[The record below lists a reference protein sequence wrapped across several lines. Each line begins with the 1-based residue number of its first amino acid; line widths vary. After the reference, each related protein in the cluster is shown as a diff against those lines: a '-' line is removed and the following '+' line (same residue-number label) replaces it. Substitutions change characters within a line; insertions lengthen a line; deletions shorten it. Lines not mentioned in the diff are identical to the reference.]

1 MEFKWLNKSKI
12 VKTEHRI
19 EIMAPAESDFFSGS
33 PTKTEEGFLPNV
45 LSNAPFY
52 YTDIEGDFV
61 MRVKV
66 SLEFKDIYDAAAIM
80 VMQDENYWAKACF
93 ELTDFNTHAVVSVV
107 TRELSDDAN
116 GPNLEGNTAWLQV
129 CRVGQDFAFHY
140 STNGKDFYMMRYF
153 NLPVE
158 SKIKVGLVAQAPVGS
173 GGNRIFEQL
182 SIEQKTVK
190 NIRVGN

>member
-66 SLEFKDIYDAAAIM
+66 SLE
-80 VMQDENYWAKACF
+80 
-93 ELTDFNTHAVVSVV
+93 S
-107 TRELSDDAN
+107 
-116 GPNLEGNTAWLQV
+116 
-129 CRVGQDFAFHY
+129 RV
-140 STNGKDFYMMRYF
+140 
-153 NLPVE
+153 
-158 SKIKVGLVAQAPVGS
+158 
-173 GGNRIFEQL
+173 
-182 SIEQKTVK
+182 
-190 NIRVGN
+190 